1 MDEMKTYQSR
11 EEIPLEHRWATE
23 DLYPTDEAWEEDLV
37 RLNEMKNNLVSFAG
51 RLAESGTVLFDY
63 LTTMEQTDILI
74 SRLANYAS
82 RKNDEDTRVAK
93 YQAMFGRFRSLMV
106 KLGSECSFEN
116 PEVMAISD
124 EKLDGFYAAEPRLER
139 YRRYLTDS
147 RRQMGHTLS
156 ASEEKLLAASRG
168 MSQNP
173 SNVFGM
179 FNNADLKFPDVLDSE
194 GKAHALTGG
203 NFVALE
209 ASPDRV
215 LRKNAFE
222 GMYGTYGSFRNTSAA
237 MLNGQ
242 MQQLKFYAEARKYPS
257 TLDAALSR
265 TNVPTEVY
273 HNLIAAVHANMD
285 KMHKYVSLRKKLLG
299 VDELHFYD
307 IYTNLVPGVSRYIS
321 IEEAKQTVYE
331 AMAPLG
337 EEYRAILKE
346 GFENRWIDVY
356 ETPGKRGGAYS
367 AGGEVHPFVLL
378 NHSGTLK
385 SQFTV
390 AHEMGH
396 ALHSWFSCKNQN
408 PVDANYKIFVAEV
421 ASTCNE
427 ALLMEHL
434 LKNTTDKAERAFLL
448 NHFLEQFKGTLY
460 RQTMFAEFELKM
472 NEIVASGAPLTADR
486 LCQEYRKI
494 NEAYFGPDMV
504 IDEGIAMEWARIPHF
519 YYNYYVFQYATGY
532 AAAIA
537 LSQQILTEGE
547 PAVKRYLEFL
557 SGGCS
562 KSPVDLLKG
571 AGVDMSTPDPINKAL
586 EKFGQIIDELDALM
600 QEL

>member
-1 MDEMKTYQSR
+1 MDEIKTYQSR
-11 EEIPLEHRWATE
+11 EDIPLEHRWATE
-23 DLYPTDEAWEEDLV
+23 DLYPSDEAWEEDLV
-37 RLNEMKNNLVSFAG
+37 RLDEMKNQLVSFAG
-51 RLAESGTVLFDY
+51 RLGESGTVLFDY

-74 SRLANYAS
+74 ARLANYAS

-93 YQAMFGRFRSLMV
+93 YQAMYGRFRSLMV

-116 PEVMAISD
+116 PEIMAISD
-124 EKLDGFYAAEPRLER
+124 ETLDSFYAAEPRLER

-147 RRQMGHTLS
+147 RRQMGHILS
-156 ASEEKLLAASRG
+156 AGEEKLLAASRA

-179 FNNADLKFPDVLDSE
+179 FNNADLTFPDVLDSE

-209 ASPDRV
+209 ASPDRE

-222 GMYGTYGSFRNTSAA
+222 GMYGTYGKFKNTSAT

-242 MQQLKFYAEARKYPS
+242 MQQLKFYADARNYPT

-285 KMHKYVSLRKKLLG
+285 KMHKYVTLRKKLMG

-307 IYTNLVPGVSRYIS
+307 VYTNLVPGVSRYIS

-337 EEYRAILKE
+337 EEYRAVLKE
-346 GFENRWIDVY
+346 GFESRWIDVF

-378 NHSGTLK
+378 NHTGTLK

-396 ALHSWFSCKNQN
+396 ALHSYFSCREQN

-427 ALLMEHL
+427 ALLMEYL
-434 LKNTTDKAERAFLL
+434 LKKTTDKAERAFLL

-460 RQTMFAEFELKM
+460 RQTMFAEFELKL
-472 NEIVASGAPLTADR
+472 NEIVATGAPLTAER
-486 LCQEYRKI
+486 LCDEYRKI

-504 IDEGIAMEWARIPHF
+504 IDEGIAMEWARIPHL

-547 PAVKRYLEFL
+547 PAVKRYMEFL

-571 AGVDMSTPDPINKAL
+571 AGVDMSTPDPINRAL